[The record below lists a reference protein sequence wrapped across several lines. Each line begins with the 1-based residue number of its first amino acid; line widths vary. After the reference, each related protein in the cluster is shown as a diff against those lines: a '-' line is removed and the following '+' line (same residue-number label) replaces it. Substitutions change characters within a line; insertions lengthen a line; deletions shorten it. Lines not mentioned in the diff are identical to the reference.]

1 MKNILIIVANPKKE
15 SLSFAIAN
23 RYKELSLK
31 NSASIEIIDLYK
43 DEYQQPFFTY
53 DDDPYKIEV
62 TKEMKYYQ
70 DKISKADEIIIVFP
84 YWWGSMPAI
93 LKNFFDWNLSM
104 GFAAEFVNGRPKGL
118 LTNKMVKIFTT
129 TGTPYF
135 LYMLTGA
142 NARLKNMFKKQIIEF
157 CGMKLEE
164 FNVFGGI
171 DTNLKDINKILD
183 KIKV

>member
-1 MKNILIIVANPKKE
+1 MKNTLIIVANPKKE
-15 SLSFAIAN
+15 SLSFAIAK

-31 NSASIEIIDLYK
+31 NNDKVEVLDLYS
-43 DEYQQPFFTY
+43 DDNQQPFFSY
-53 DDDPYKIEV
+53 NDDPYKIEI

-70 DKISKADEIIIVFP
+70 DKISKADSIVLVFP

-104 GFAAEFVNGRPKGL
+104 GFAAKFVDGRPIGL
-118 LTNKMVKIFTT
+118 LTNKNVKIYTT
-129 TGTPYF
+129 TGTPSI

-142 NARLKNMFKKQIIEF
+142 NRRLKNMLKKQIIEF
-157 CGMKLEE
+157 CGMKLDE

-171 DTNLKDINKILD
+171 DTNLKDVNKLLK

>member
-1 MKNILIIVANPKKE
+1 MNNILIIVANPKKE

-23 RYKELSLK
+23 RYKELSSQNDK
-31 NSASIEIIDLYK
+31 NVEILDLYK
-43 DEYQQPFFTY
+43 DKYQQPFFTY

-70 DKISKADEIIIVFP
+70 DKISKADEIVIVFH

-104 GFAAEFVNGRPKGL
+104 GFAAKFVNGRPKGL
-118 LTNKMVKIFTT
+118 LTNKSVKIFTT

-142 NARLKNMFKKQIIEF
+142 NRRLKNMFKMHISLYSSTRF
-157 CGMKLEE
+157 TPSLPL
-164 FNVFGGI
+164 F
-171 DTNLKDINKILD
+171 
-183 KIKV
+183 